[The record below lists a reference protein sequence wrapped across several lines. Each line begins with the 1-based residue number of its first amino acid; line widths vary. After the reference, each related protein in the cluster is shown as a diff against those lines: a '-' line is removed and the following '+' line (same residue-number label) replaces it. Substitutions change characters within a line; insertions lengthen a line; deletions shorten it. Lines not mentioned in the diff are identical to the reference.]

1 MRLNFARKQ
10 TGMTLTEVLISAVIT
25 FLAMGTLLAGSI
37 ALQRS
42 FAASTQFAIAQ
53 SNQARAI
60 DYLTRDIRR
69 SITMKCPGVSGPVS
83 LTIPSYYAS
92 GLPRDP
98 VRVYGNVS
106 YGNESITID
115 YKLENGNL
123 IREENGVKQVVAEG
137 ISDCTTLLG
146 ADGMATIKV
155 SFTPR
160 FRIANSLISPF
171 VTDMVASVAPNSF
184 GN

>member
-1 MRLNFARKQ
+1 MRLKLAQKQ
-10 TGMTLTEVLISAVIT
+10 AGMTVTEVLVSAVIT
-25 FLAMGTLLAGSI
+25 SLAMGTLLTGSI

-69 SITMKCPGVSGPVS
+69 SITITSPSDSVAVS

-92 GLPRDP
+92 GLPQDP
-98 VRVYGNVS
+98 VRAQGRVS
-106 YGNESITID
+106 YGNHPITVE
-115 YKLENGNL
+115 YKLKNGDL
-123 IREENGVKQVVAEG
+123 IREQDGIGEVIAEG
-137 ISDCTTLLG
+137 ISQCTVVLG
-146 ADGMATIKV
+146 ADGVATVKV

-160 FRIANSLISPF
+160 FRMPNSLISQF
-171 VTDMVASVAPNSF
+171 ATEMVAAVAPNDYV
-184 GN
+184 N